1 MKNRLLLLTALLILS
16 TLALSACN
24 GDTGTPLTT
33 PEPAQTVNGTEPEVT
48 AENQKPIL
56 SPEDMLTLDEI
67 NSVKQNNEYTTT
79 DALVYDITFVSGGLS
94 MNAAL
99 VLPADYAEKNCPTM
113 LYFPDV
119 GHTPDVLATNYAAK
133 DVIVFRLWGRGR
145 DGNEG
150 VRDMG
155 GEDAADAETL
165 LEISRSCDFLS
176 RGGIFAAGSSEGSIR
191 ALRLAQLHSDALAG
205 CAVVD
210 CISDLAAFGEARGE
224 AIQQLSSYLVGGT
237 PEELPDE
244 YKKRSAVFFADQ
256 ITTSVLILAYENSPL
271 APMEQATA
279 LKEALDSVGTEC
291 RLEKLPKLSSD
302 FSRDALQ
309 ILLPWIREHAPSAQ
323 N

>member
-16 TLALSACN
+16 TLALSACGGN
-24 GDTGTPLTT
+24 TGTALTT
-33 PEPAQTVNGTEPEVT
+33 PDPAQTVNGTESEMT
-48 AENQKPIL
+48 AEVQKPIL
-56 SPEDMLTLDEI
+56 SPEDMLALDEI
-67 NSVKQNNEYTTT
+67 TSVEQNNEYTTA
-79 DALVYDITFVSGGLS
+79 DALVYDIAFVSNGLS
-94 MNAAL
+94 MNAVL
-99 VLPADYAEKNCPTM
+99 VLPADYTEKDCPTM

-119 GHTPDVLATNYAAK
+119 GYTPDALAANYAAK
-133 DVIVFRLWGRGR
+133 DVIVFRLWGRER

-150 VRDMG
+150 ARDMG

-165 LEISRSCDFLS
+165 LEISRNCDFLS
-176 RGGIFAAGSSEGSIR
+176 RGGIFAAGSAEGSIR